1 MAACETNITCI
12 AQVTFK
18 LVNKALLVHNRRLK
32 ICLICEKC
40 RYLDLHC
47 SNARLLF
54 MGSCWWRK
62 RFPYLNTS
70 SGGWR
75 TPRQMSRSR
84 YFVVRHCNQVTNLSN
99 CKHKTYVTSQCHLHR
114 LHLKIQYK
122 EVSFNVSFLV
132 STGELAIVGK

>member
-1 MAACETNITCI
+1 MAACETNIACI
-12 AQVTFK
+12 SQVTFK
-18 LVNKALLVHNRRLK
+18 LVNKALLVYDSA
-32 ICLICEKC
+32 LICEKC
-40 RYLDLHC
+40 RYLDLHY

-62 RFPYLNTS
+62 RFPYLLSRS

-132 STGELAIVGK
+132 STRELAIVGK